1 MRICVKPTQELL
13 DALAARSL
21 ASVADFQPQVLA
33 SSLWALAA
41 MAPLGIALPRAM
53 INTLLSR
60 AQDLAPSFAQQDISN
75 TMWAVASM
83 RVAVPPTVLAALMQ
97 RCLDIVDS
105 LSPQGLAN
113 ITWAIAVLRG
123 SYP

>member
-1 MRICVKPTQELL
+1 M
-13 DALAARSL
+13 
-21 ASVADFQPQVLA
+21 LA
-33 SSLWALAA
+33 SSLWALAT
-41 MAPLGIALPRAM
+41 MAPLGIELPRAM

-75 TMWAVASM
+75 TLWAVASM
-83 RVAVPPTVLAALMQ
+83 RVAVPPPVLAALMQ
-97 RCLDIVDS
+97 RCMDIVDS